1 MSDVN
6 NNATTATTEHKAGIL
21 APIGRLKY
29 FLYKVILVII
39 SSLILEFYPEKL
51 WIWFVLGQF
60 IIFPILIYKRGR
72 DINGKPFSFLFIYT
86 TCVFFMFYS
95 MVIDETEMGEISA
108 FFLMI
113 LGLALQFRKNENN
126 KKSDAKRA
134 E

>member
-1 MSDVN
+1 MSNVN

-29 FLYKVILVII
+29 FLYNIMLLVI
-39 SSLILEFYPEKL
+39 SSLILKFYPEKL
-51 WIWFVLGQF
+51 WIFFILDLFV
-60 IIFPILIYKRGR
+60 IHPIFIYKRGR
-72 DINGKPFSFLFIYT
+72 DINGKPFSFLFIYI

-113 LGLALQFRKNENN
+113 LGLALLFRKNENN
-126 KKSDAKRA
+126 KKSDAKHV